1 MSNTKKAHPHAE
13 FLRAIADGDSVDD
26 WVATINHNGAIYTPT
41 YFSDDIL
48 HGDLGFTMSRK
59 PRTININ
66 GIEVHEPLR
75 EAPEIGAKI
84 CRAAPEI
91 RSGVQKM
98 TWQGVDYQW
107 QWLRSNLLHLDDER
121 CAAELHAR
129 ALLSFTEVSDGE

>member
-59 PRTININ
+59 PRTVN
-66 GIEVHEPLR
+66 GIELPEPMR
-75 EAPEIGAKI
+75 EAPAIGSEYY
-84 CRAAPEI
+84 RI
-91 RSGVQKM
+91 RLSSAQIVVSCV
-98 TWQGVDYQW
+98 W
-107 QWLRSNLLHLDDER
+107 RDDAHDWR
-121 CAAELHAR
+121 FLKRGLAHSRLYAAETHVS

>member
-66 GIEVHEPLR
+66 GIEVPEPLR
-75 EAPEIGAKI
+75 EAPEIGSYFWVPNIPIPSPYRLSWEGKEVDFLAL
-84 CRAAPEI
+84 RAGLAHRTKE
-91 RSGVQKM
+91 
-98 TWQGVDYQW
+98 
-107 QWLRSNLLHLDDER
+107 
-121 CAAELHAR
+121 AAETHVR
-129 ALLSFTEVSDGE
+129 ALLSFTKVSDGE